1 MNFINIAESILNPF
15 DFESKYENNSNP
27 HNRNL
32 AFEKMLKEIM
42 LQRRKD
48 KLELYKL
55 FAGELSIQSIL
66 NAKDE
71 TNDRLI
77 NRYLPEIILDFL
89 LTSEKTFEMK
99 KS

>member
-1 MNFINIAESILNPF
+1 
-15 DFESKYENNSNP
+15 
-27 HNRNL
+27 
-32 AFEKMLKEIM
+32 MLKEIM